1 MLKNYRHN
9 VYKFM
14 RLVVV
19 HVSNHPIDC
28 LSQIILPTIKF
39 KPWTLNYSNPISNSY
54 MNTILFSFVWFLH
67 LLFWIYYT
75 VDYCVDIV
83 LPFFVWSSFPQWS
96 QIRIYVSMVKMLL
109 HLCMIWYDMILYG
122 MMWYDMVWYI
132 ICSYI
137 YIYIYTCIYIYVCIY
152 PYST

>member
-39 KPWTLNYSNPISNSY
+39 KPWTLNYSTPISNSH

-96 QIRIYVSMVKMLL
+96 QMCIYFSMVRMLL
-109 HLCMIWYDMILYG
+109 HLYIAFDWG
-122 MMWYDMVWYI
+122 YI
-132 ICSYI
+132 IMSEILRFSITKWQFSSYVNKQI
-137 YIYIYTCIYIYVCIY
+137 WLIGIVATKNLD
-152 PYST
+152 

>member
-39 KPWTLNYSNPISNSY
+39 KPWTLNYSTPISNSH

-96 QIRIYVSMVKMLL
+96 QMCIYFSMVRMLLL
-109 HLCMIWYDMILYG
+109 HLYIAFDWG
-122 MMWYDMVWYI
+122 YI
-132 ICSYI
+132 IMSEYDSVYQIAIIFICK
-137 YIYIYTCIYIYVCIY
+137 
-152 PYST
+152 

>member
-39 KPWTLNYSNPISNSY
+39 KPWTLNYSTPISNSH

-96 QIRIYVSMVKMLL
+96 QI
-109 HLCMIWYDMILYG
+109 
-122 MMWYDMVWYI
+122 
-132 ICSYI
+132 
-137 YIYIYTCIYIYVCIY
+137 CIYFHWLRFNTFIYSFWWGLYYHVGDFTIQYNQIAILFICK
-152 PYST
+152 